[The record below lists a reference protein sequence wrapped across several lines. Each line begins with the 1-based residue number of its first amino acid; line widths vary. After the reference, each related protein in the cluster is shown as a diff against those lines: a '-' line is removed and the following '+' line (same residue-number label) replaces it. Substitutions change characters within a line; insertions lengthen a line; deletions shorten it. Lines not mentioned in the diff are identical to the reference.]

1 MSISPRVNCYLVL
14 RQHVRRYLSAPSTFE
29 QDVSRHAV
37 KVTSRIANVTL
48 LKLRQSFD
56 HSIDRLIRI
65 VFGITQTFG
74 DEDPYQPGANYLV
87 SCSCF
92 FAIGVEPLKQSV
104 KWFFG
109 DGQLSANPQNWGSI
123 RRAPRSLGGSERAPP
138 KTSSDAGQ

>member
-1 MSISPRVNCYLVL
+1 MSITSHARLCCVL
-14 RQHVRRYLSAPSTFE
+14 RQHVRLDLFTASIFE
-29 QDVSRHAV
+29 KNVSRHAV
-37 KVTSRIANVTL
+37 KVTSRIANVARL
-48 LKLRQSFD
+48 ELRQSFD

-65 VFGITQTFG
+65 VFRIIKTFR
-74 DEDPYQPGANYLV
+74 DEDPYQPSANELV